1 MVKNLTG
8 KYKKKNLDLQNYFL
22 NIYYYYFNPLLFN
35 RASTLGSLPLN

>member
-1 MVKNLTG
+1 MVKKLTG

-22 NIYYYYFNPLLFN
+22 NIYYYFKPLLFN